1 MKRIFTALLLF
12 FTITVI
18 GQTIPERPYPAR
30 LVNDL
35 ANVIPDNQERELES
49 MLVDFARGSSNQI
62 TIVTVPSLDGY
73 DKADYAIKLG
83 ESWGIGQKEED
94 NGIVMLVKPKTAS
107 AKGEAFIAV
116 GYGLEGIIPDAIA
129 ARIVNYDMIPE
140 FKNGDYYAGISKGIT
155 SLAGLA
161 NGEYTYQE
169 YDKRT
174 SGSGAGGFLPILVI
188 MIFYMLFLGRRR
200 RYYTAGGKRSSLPF
214 WMILW
219 GLNSGRNGSH
229 GYWND
234 FNSGAGHFGGGSGFG
249 GGGGG
254 GFGGFGGGS
263 FGGGGA
269 GGSW

>member
-12 FTITVI
+12 FSITVI
-18 GQTIPERPYPAR
+18 GQAIPERPYPAR

-73 DKADYAIKLG
+73 DKADYAFKLG

-94 NGIVMLVKPKTAS
+94 NGIVMLVKPKNAS

-129 ARIVNYDMIPE
+129 SRIVNYDMIPE
-140 FKNGDYYAGISKGIT
+140 FKNGDYYAGISKGVT

-234 FNSGAGHFGGGSGFG
+234 FNSGGGHFGGGFGSG

>member
-1 MKRIFTALLLF
+1 MKRIFTALLIF
-12 FTITVI
+12 FTITIV
-18 GQTIPERPYPAR
+18 GQNIQERPYPAR

-35 ANVIPDNQERELES
+35 ANVLPDGQERDLER

-62 TIVTVPSLDGY
+62 TLITVTSLEGIDI
-73 DKADYAIKLG
+73 ADYAIKLG
-83 ESWGIGQKEED
+83 ESWGIGQQEQD
-94 NGIVMLVKPKTAS
+94 NGIVILVKPKMAS
-107 AKGEAFIAV
+107 EKGEAFIAV
-116 GYGLEGIIPDAIA
+116 GYGLEGVIPDAIA
-129 ARIVNYDMIPE
+129 SRIVHYEMIPE
-140 FKNGDYYAGISKGIT
+140 FKNDDYYAGISKGVT
-155 SLAGLA
+155 TLAGLA

-174 SGSGAGGFLPILVI
+174 SGSGVAGILPIIVM

-200 RYYTAGGKRSSLPF
+200 RYYTAGGKNRSSLPF

-234 FNSGAGHFGGGSGFG
+234 FNSGGGHFG